1 MFRTSLT
8 DDYAASNV
16 LCDRLAQRD
25 SSYEDPDLPRKIAAD
40 RIEPTSFE
48 ELLAHASLPQPRV
61 PGYKKSGVRNG
72 IYILRANVSRG
83 LLVCH
88 VACSCALGFFKN

>member
-1 MFRTSLT
+1 LTKRKRKRDDTFRLYNLIRVFRTSLT

-48 ELLAHASLPQPRV
+48 ELLAHASLPQPRE
-61 PGYKKSGVRNG
+61 PGNKKSGVRNG
-72 IYILRANVSRG
+72 IYI
-83 LLVCH
+83 
-88 VACSCALGFFKN
+88 AC